1 MMTSGQRFA
10 CMLTTVLALG
20 LADPTM
26 AATGHSHE
34 GQGGPIE
41 LSLNHGSKWQTDEAL
56 RDGMAAARLAMA
68 DALDRIHDGHYG
80 PDEYAALARTL
91 EANVDDIVRNCR
103 LPEEADAQLHIVL
116 AAILDGIEAMRTG
129 PDRVGGAVTIVS
141 ALDAYGSHFD
151 HLGFE
156 PFQR

>member
-1 MMTSGQRFA
+1 MISGQRFA
-10 CMLTTVLALG
+10 CLLAAVLALG
-20 LADPTM
+20 LAGPTL
-26 AATGHSHE
+26 AATGQSHE

-41 LSLNHGSKWQTDEAL
+41 LTLDHGGKWQTDGAL
-56 RDGMAAARLAMA
+56 RDGMAATRRAMG
-68 DALDRIHDGHYG
+68 DALDRIHDGRYS

-91 EANVDDIVRNCR
+91 ETNVDTIVRNCR

-116 AAILDGIEAMRTG
+116 AAILDGIETMKTG
-129 PDRVGGAVTIVS
+129 PDRVGGAMTIVS

-151 HLGFE
+151 HPGFE